1 MLRSEPTLVAPML
14 PSRVNFAALHAAERD
29 REARRN
35 RLLKTNKTRF
45 FAALSGAGIAHV
57 TAQFGEIDGACAVHA
72 VAAFAGPT
80 VTSFH
85 AAQMPYLAVTWD
97 NPEIETRM
105 LSLPEVAEQL
115 VFDLLEDM
123 PGIAGTL
130 CFDATARCVQLD
142 VRGEPGTQAP

>member
-1 MLRSEPTLVAPML
+1 MLPSEPTLVAPMP

-45 FAALSGAGIAHV
+45 FAALSSAGITHV
-57 TAQFGEIDGACAVHA
+57 VADFRETEGACDVHA
-72 VAAFAGPT
+72 VTAFAGPT
-80 VTSFH
+80 VMSFP
-85 AAQMPYLAVTWD
+85 AAQIPYLAVTWD
-97 NPEIETRM
+97 NPEIEPRI

-123 PGIAGTL
+123 PGIMGTL
-130 CFDATARCVQLD
+130 CFDATARCVHLD
-142 VRGEPGTQAP
+142 VQGEPGTQAP

>member
-1 MLRSEPTLVAPML
+1 MLPSEPTLVAPM
-14 PSRVNFAALHAAERD
+14 PQSRVDFAALHAAEQD

-45 FAALSGAGIAHV
+45 FAALSSVGITHV
-57 TAQFGEIDGACAVHA
+57 VAEFRETDGSCDVHA
-72 VAAFAGPT
+72 VTAFAGPT
-80 VTSFH
+80 FMLFPQ
-85 AAQMPYLAVTWD
+85 AQIPYVAVTWD
-97 NPEIETRM
+97 NPEIETRI

-123 PGIAGTL
+123 PGITGTL

-142 VRGEPGTQAP
+142 VQGEPGTQAP